1 MEVRV
6 MEVMDLEEQVTE
18 VEEVGVAAAE
28 EQVTEE
34 QVTVVVVVVVV
45 VVEEKETVAIMP
57 EAVIA
62 LAGSMGRLHKRCSN
76 TTRHT

>member
-45 VVEEKETVAIMP
+45 EEKETVAIMP